1 MPSLRLDR
9 KSDPPRAHAGGLVG
23 VTNKTR
29 VIFVINADWF
39 FLSHRLPLAIAARN
53 AGAEVIVVQGDTG
66 KAWAMRDQGLDF
78 VNLPMSR
85 AGTNPLSNAR
95 TLGFL
100 VRLYRRLRPD
110 LVHHVTVKPIIYGSL
125 AARVVGGIAV
135 VNAIS
140 GLA

>member
-29 VIFVINADWF
+29 VLFVVNADWF

-53 AGAEVIVVQGDTG
+53 AGAEVIVVAGDTG
-66 KAWAMRDQGLDF
+66 KAGAIRDQGF
-78 VNLPMSR
+78 EIVNLPMSR
-85 AGTNPLSNAR
+85 AGTNPLSDDR

-100 VRLYRRLRPD
+100 VRLYRLPRSD
-110 LVHHVTVKPIIYGSL
+110 LVP
-125 AARVVGGIAV
+125 
-135 VNAIS
+135 
-140 GLA
+140 